1 MSRHA
6 PLVKDLAARLRSM
19 DVASLVYFHTDH
31 FEPWRSVGDA
41 PAVGQ
46 EIVDAIG
53 DFCRVT
59 EKIDFARRL
68 TLFYKPHLN
77 YALRTG
83 DDLVRADPRDL
94 VGFLERTEH
103 EERFGKEAMR
113 EVATASAHDI
123 QLHIHH
129 EYYTATTA
137 HADPDAVAWFAGPLG
152 RALDR
157 QRLELAIGLNR
168 AIMARETGRSTER
181 WFFIHGH
188 WALNA
193 SDDTSCT
200 ITDEI
205 DLLLRNGCRGDFTF
219 PAGRQHTNPR
229 IAVPYLCRPFDAP
242 KGYDRPEAEPEIAFG
257 NAAAAA
263 SKFFVWSS
271 PASNL
276 QCSLDYLSAS
286 SRRQID
292 DTGKAARELID
303 NAYIAGRRLFIKT
316 HAHSMHSYYF
326 EHARTAV
333 LPHQHP
339 SAQAL
344 LSVIF
349 EAAAEAGLEIQFLT
363 APEVYDLLVTAEAKP
378 EIDLVA
384 TYLKPPRLKRA
395 GLLRTR
401 APVAPSPAPSAV
413 APASLEAAT
422 LEAATPE
429 PVDLAPDRALALVRD
444 TTAAVLQQRIDA
456 LGVRGSGAYEHYSAM
471 LQRGFSLPPHELT
484 ALEIVRQQ
492 APRLA
497 AYHEIGSGIGTLP
510 FLLALNGFPAVGI
523 ECDRRRHETALAV
536 WQALSAKAEVGKPA
550 CRLVFGRFPATA
562 ARHDAAD
569 ALAIL
574 TDFVTTQSAEQRQAI
589 IDGLRRYPYVLLDLR
604 RFCLVREAS
613 VAQLELLGELEAQ
626 GLTRAGD
633 IISATDSAFVL
644 LRNDARKARPRFASW
659 LKLPW
664 RGRMAGHDAPDR
676 P

>member
-1 MSRHA
+1 VSRHA
-6 PLVKDLAARLRSM
+6 PLVKDLASRLRGM

-46 EIVDAIG
+46 EVVDSIG

-59 EKIDFARRL
+59 ERIDFARRL

-77 YALRTG
+77 YALRAG

-103 EERFGKEAMR
+103 EERFGRDAMR
-113 EVATASAHDI
+113 EVATTSAHDI

-137 HADPDAVAWFAGPLG
+137 HTQPDAVAWFAGPLG
-152 RALDR
+152 HALDR

-168 AIMARETGRSTER
+168 AIIARETGRRSER

-188 WALNA
+188 WALNG

-242 KGYDRPEAEPEIAFG
+242 KAYDRAEAEPEIAFG
-257 NAAAAA
+257 NASVAAR
-263 SKFFVWSS
+263 KFFVWSS
-271 PASNL
+271 PATNL

-286 SRRQID
+286 SRRQIE

-303 NAYIAGRRLFIKT
+303 NAYVAGRRLFIKT
-316 HAHSMHSYYF
+316 HAHSMHAHYF
-326 EHARTAV
+326 EYARTAV
-333 LPHQHP
+333 FPHQYP
-339 SAQAL
+339 PAQTL

-349 EAAAEAGLEIQFLT
+349 EAAAGAGLDIEFLT

-378 EIDLVA
+378 QIDLVE
-384 TYLKPPRLKRA
+384 TYLKPHGLKRA
-395 GLLRTR
+395 GLLRAR
-401 APVAPSPAPSAV
+401 PPAAPSRAPAPVAPTRLV
-413 APASLEAAT
+413 PASLA
-422 LEAATPE
+422 PE
-429 PVDLAPDRALALVRD
+429 RALELVRG
-444 TTAAVLQQRIDA
+444 TTAAVLRQRIDT
-456 LGVRGSGAYEHYSAM
+456 LGVRGSGAYDHYSAM
-471 LQRGFSLPPHELT
+471 LESGFSLPPHELT

-492 APRLA
+492 ALPLA
-497 AYHEIGSGIGTLP
+497 ACHEIGSGIGTLP

-523 ECDRRRHETALAV
+523 ECDRRRHETAQAI
-536 WQALSAKAEVGKPA
+536 WQELSTKPESGKPV

-562 ARHDAAD
+562 ARHDASD
-569 ALAIL
+569 ALAIV
-574 TDFVTTQSAEQRQAI
+574 TDFVTTQSSQQRQAI

-604 RFCLVREAS
+604 RFCHVREGS
-613 VAQLELLGELEAQ
+613 QAQLDLVGELKTH
-626 GLTRAGD
+626 GLIPAGD
-633 IISATDSAFVL
+633 IAPASDSAFVL
-644 LRNDARKARPRFASW
+644 LRNEAGTARRRIASW

-664 RGRMAGHDAPDR
+664 RGRTASHDAPER

>member
-6 PLVKDLAARLRSM
+6 PLVKELAARLRGM

-31 FEPWRSVGDA
+31 FEPWRAVGDA

-46 EIVDAIG
+46 EVVDSIG

-59 EKIDFARRL
+59 ERIDFARRL

-94 VGFLERTEH
+94 VGFLERTGH
-103 EERFGKEAMR
+103 EERFGREAMR
-113 EVATASAHDI
+113 EVATATAHDI

-137 HADPDAVAWFAGPLG
+137 HTQPDAVAWFEGPLG
-152 RALDR
+152 HALDR

-168 AIMARETGRSTER
+168 AIMARETGRSTDR

-188 WALNA
+188 WALNG

-242 KGYDRPEAEPEIAFG
+242 KAYDRAEAEPEIAFG
-257 NAAAAA
+257 NASAAAK
-263 SKFFVWSS
+263 KFFVWSS
-271 PASNL
+271 PATNL

-286 SRRQID
+286 SRRQIE

-303 NAYIAGRRLFIKT
+303 NAYVAGRRLFIKT
-316 HAHSMHSYYF
+316 HAHSMHAHYF
-326 EHARTAV
+326 EYARSAV
-333 LPHQHP
+333 FPHQYP
-339 SAQAL
+339 PAQAL

-349 EAAAEAGLEIQFLT
+349 EAAAQAGLAVEFLT

-378 EIDLVA
+378 EIDLVE
-384 TYLKPPRLKRA
+384 TYLKPQGGLKRA

-401 APVAPSPAPSAV
+401 VPATPPRG
-413 APASLEAAT
+413 PATIAAAT
-422 LEAATPE
+422 VAATN
-429 PVDLAPDRALALVRD
+429 LAPDRALELVRD
-444 TTAAVLQQRIDA
+444 TTAMVLRQRIDT

-471 LQRGFSLPPHELT
+471 LERGFSLPPHELT
-484 ALEIVRQQ
+484 ALEIVRRQT
-492 APRLA
+492 PRLA
-497 AYHEIGSGIGTLP
+497 TYHEIGSGIGTLP

-523 ECDRRRHETALAV
+523 ECDRRRHETALAI
-536 WQALSAKAEVGKPA
+536 WQEISTKAEVGKPV
-550 CRLVFGRFPATA
+550 CRLVLGRFPATA
-562 ARHDAAD
+562 ARHDAAG

-574 TDFVTTQSAEQRQAI
+574 TDFVTTQSPQQRQAI

-604 RFCLVREAS
+604 RFCLMREGS
-613 VAQLELLGELEAQ
+613 EVQRELLGELEAH
-626 GLTRAGD
+626 GLTRAAD
-633 IISATDSAFVL
+633 IAPAADSAFVL
-644 LRNDARKARPRFASW
+644 LRNDAGTARRRVASW

-664 RGRMAGHDAPDR
+664 RSRAPGLDAPGR

>member
-6 PLVKDLAARLRSM
+6 PLVKDLAARLRGR

-31 FEPWRSVGDA
+31 FEPWRAVGGA
-41 PAVGQ
+41 PAVGA
-46 EIVDAIG
+46 EVVDAIG

-59 EKIDFARRL
+59 ERIDFARRL

-77 YALRTG
+77 YALRAG
-83 DDLVRADPRDL
+83 DDIVRADPRDL

-103 EERFGKEAMR
+103 EERCGREAMR
-113 EVATASAHDI
+113 EVATSSAHDV

-137 HADPDAVAWFAGPLG
+137 HTDPDAVAWFAGPLG

-168 AIMARETGRSTER
+168 AIMARETGRSAER

-188 WALNA
+188 WALNG

-205 DLLLRNGCRGDFTF
+205 DILLRNGCRGDFTF
-219 PAGRQHTNPR
+219 PAGRPHVNPR

-242 KGYDRPEAEPEIAFG
+242 KGYDRPEAAPEIAFG

-271 PASNL
+271 PASNQ

-286 SRRQID
+286 SRRQIE
-292 DTGKAARELID
+292 DTAKAARELID
-303 NAYIAGRRLFIKT
+303 NAYVAGRRLFIKT

-333 LPHQHP
+333 FPHQNP
-339 SAQAL
+339 PTQAL

-349 EAAAEAGLEIQFLT
+349 EAAAEAGLDIEFLT
-363 APEVYDLLVTAEAKP
+363 APEVYDLLVTAEARP
-378 EIDLVA
+378 EIDLVE
-384 TYLKPPRLKRA
+384 TYLKPPGSKRA
-395 GLLRTR
+395 GLFRTR
-401 APVAPSPAPSAV
+401 APNTPSRPPAPV
-413 APASLEAAT
+413 APA
-422 LEAATPE
+422 
-429 PVDLAPDRALALVRD
+429 RALELVRE
-444 TTAAVLQQRIDA
+444 TAAAVLRQRIDA

-471 LQRGFSLPPHELT
+471 LQRGFAIPPHELT

-510 FLLALNGFPAVGI
+510 CLLALNGFPAVGF
-523 ECDRRRHETALAV
+523 ECDRRRHDTA
-536 WQALSAKAEVGKPA
+536 QAILRDLSAKAETGKPD
-550 CRLVFGRFPATA
+550 CRLVFGRFPAA
-562 ARHDAAD
+562 AAKHDTAD

-574 TDFVTTQSAEQRQAI
+574 TDFVTTQSSQQRQAI
-589 IDGLRRYPYVLLDLR
+589 FDGLRRYPYVLLDLR
-604 RFCLVREAS
+604 RFCLVREQS
-613 VAQLELLGELEAQ
+613 EAQLELLRELEAH
-626 GLTRAGD
+626 GFARAGD
-633 IISATDSAFVL
+633 IAPASGSAFVL
-644 LRNDARKARPRFASW
+644 LRNDAAKSRRRFASW

-664 RGRMAGHDAPDR
+664 RGRTAGHDAPDR

>member
-6 PLVKDLAARLRSM
+6 PLVKELASRLRGM

-31 FEPWRSVGDA
+31 FEPWRSVGAA

-46 EIVDAIG
+46 EVVDSIG

-59 EKIDFARRL
+59 ERIDFARRL

-77 YALRTG
+77 YALRAG

-94 VGFLERTEH
+94 VGFLQRTEH
-103 EERFGKEAMR
+103 EERCGREAMR

-137 HADPDAVAWFAGPLG
+137 HSDPDAVAWFAGPLG

-168 AIMARETGRSTER
+168 AIIARETGRSTER

-188 WALNA
+188 WALNG

-229 IAVPYLCRPFDAP
+229 IALPYLCRPFDAP

-257 NAAAAA
+257 NAAAATA
-263 SKFFVWSS
+263 KFFVWSS
-271 PASNL
+271 PATNL

-286 SRRQID
+286 SRRQIE

-303 NAYIAGRRLFIKT
+303 NAYVAGRRLFIKT
-316 HAHSMHSYYF
+316 HAHSMHAHYF
-326 EHARTAV
+326 EYARTAV
-333 LPHQHP
+333 FPHQYP
-339 SAQAL
+339 PAQAL

-349 EAAAEAGLEIQFLT
+349 EAAAEAGLEIEFRT
-363 APEVYDLLVTAEAKP
+363 APEVYDLLVTAEVQP
-378 EIDLVA
+378 RVDLVE
-384 TYLKPPRLKRA
+384 TYLKPSGLKRG
-395 GLLRTR
+395 GLLRGR
-401 APVAPSPAPSAV
+401 APTAASRAPPAI
-413 APASLEAAT
+413 APAN
-422 LEAATPE
+422 
-429 PVDLAPDRALALVRD
+429 LAPANLTADRALELVRD
-444 TTAAVLQQRIDA
+444 TAAAVLRQRIDA
-456 LGVRGSGAYEHYSAM
+456 LGVRGSGAYEHYDAM
-471 LQRGFSLPPHELT
+471 LQRGFSLPQHELT

-492 APRLA
+492 APPLA

-510 FLLALNGFPAVGI
+510 FLLALSGYPAVGI
-523 ECDRRRHETALAV
+523 ECDRRRHETALAI
-536 WQALSAKAEVGKPA
+536 WRELSAKVEVGKPV
-550 CRLVFGRFPATA
+550 CRLILGRFPAAA
-562 ARHDAAD
+562 ARHDAAG
-569 ALAIL
+569 ALAIV
-574 TDFVTTQSAEQRQAI
+574 TDFVTTQSPQQRRAI

-604 RFCLVREAS
+604 RFCLMREGS
-613 VAQLELLGELEAQ
+613 EAQRELLGELEAH
-626 GLTRAGD
+626 GLTPAAD
-633 IISATDSAFVL
+633 IAPAADSAFVL
-644 LRNDARKARPRFASW
+644 MRNDAAQARRRVASW

-664 RGRMAGHDAPDR
+664 RTRATGLDAPDR
-676 P
+676 S

>member
-1 MSRHA
+1 VSRHA
-6 PLVKDLAARLRSM
+6 PLVKDLASRLRGM

-31 FEPWRSVGDA
+31 FEPWRAVGSA

-46 EIVDAIG
+46 EVVDSIG

-59 EKIDFARRL
+59 ERIDFARRL

-83 DDLVRADPRDL
+83 DDLARADPRDL

-103 EERFGKEAMR
+103 EERFGRDAMR

-137 HADPDAVAWFAGPLG
+137 HTQPDAVAWFAGPLG

-168 AIMARETGRSTER
+168 AIIARETGRSTER

-188 WALNA
+188 WALNG

-242 KGYDRPEAEPEIAFG
+242 KAYDRAEAEPEIALG
-257 NAAAAA
+257 NAGAAAR
-263 SKFFVWSS
+263 KFFVWSS
-271 PASNL
+271 PATNL

-286 SRRQID
+286 SRRQIE

-303 NAYIAGRRLFIKT
+303 NAYVAGRRLFIKT
-316 HAHSMHSYYF
+316 HAHSMHAHYF
-326 EHARTAV
+326 EYARTAV
-333 LPHQHP
+333 FPHQYP
-339 SAQAL
+339 PAQTL

-349 EAAAEAGLEIQFLT
+349 EAATEAGLDIEFLT

-378 EIDLVA
+378 QIDLVE
-384 TYLKPPRLKRA
+384 TYLKPQGSLKRA
-395 GLLRTR
+395 GLLRAR
-401 APVAPSPAPSAV
+401 APAAPSRPATTVAPPSL
-413 APASLEAAT
+413 APA
-422 LEAATPE
+422 
-429 PVDLAPDRALALVRD
+429 RALELVRD
-444 TTAAVLQQRIDA
+444 TTAAVLRQRIDA
-456 LGVRGSGAYEHYSAM
+456 LGVRGSGAYEHYNAM

-492 APRLA
+492 VPRLT

-510 FLLALNGFPAVGI
+510 FLLALNRFPAVGI
-523 ECDRRRHETALAV
+523 ECDRRRHETALAI
-536 WQALSAKAEVGKPA
+536 WRELSAQAEAGKPA
-550 CRLVFGRFPATA
+550 CRLVFGRFPATT
-562 ARHDAAD
+562 ARYEAAD
-569 ALAIL
+569 ALAIV
-574 TDFVTTQSAEQRQAI
+574 TDFVTTQSPQQRQAI

-604 RFCLVREAS
+604 RFCHVREES
-613 VAQLELLGELEAQ
+613 EAQRALLGELEAH
-626 GLTRAGD
+626 GLIRAAD
-633 IISATDSAFVL
+633 IEPASDSAFVL
-644 LRNDARKARPRFASW
+644 LRNDAGKARRRIASW
-659 LKLPW
+659 LNLPW
-664 RGRMAGHDAPDR
+664 RARAASHDAPGR
-676 P
+676 AR

>member
-1 MSRHA
+1 VSRHA
-6 PLVKDLAARLRSM
+6 PLVKDLAARLRGM

-31 FEPWRSVGDA
+31 FEPWRAVGDA
-41 PAVGQ
+41 PAVGP
-46 EIVDAIG
+46 EVVDAIG

-59 EKIDFARRL
+59 ERIDFARRL

-77 YALRTG
+77 YALRVG
-83 DDLVRADPRDL
+83 DELTRADPRDL
-94 VGFLERTEH
+94 VGFLGRTEH
-103 EERFGKEAMR
+103 EERCGREAMR

-137 HADPDAVAWFAGPLG
+137 HTNPEAVAWFAAPLG

-168 AIMARETGRSTER
+168 AIIARETGRTTER

-188 WALNA
+188 WALNG

-205 DLLLRNGCRGDFTF
+205 DILLRNGCRGDFTF
-219 PAGRQHTNPR
+219 PAGRPHVNPR
-229 IAVPYLCRPFDAP
+229 IALPYLCRPFDAP

-263 SKFFVWSS
+263 AKFFVWSS

-276 QCSLDYLSAS
+276 QCSIDYMSAS

-303 NAYIAGRRLFIKT
+303 NAYVAGRRLFIKT

-333 LPHQHP
+333 FPHQYP
-339 SAQAL
+339 PTQAL

-349 EAAAEAGLEIQFLT
+349 EAATEAGLDIELLT
-363 APEVYDLLVTAEAKP
+363 APEVYDLLVTADAKP
-378 EIDLVA
+378 EIDLVE
-384 TYLKPPRLKRA
+384 TYLKPSGAKRA
-395 GLLRTR
+395 GLFRARVPATPSR
-401 APVAPSPAPSAV
+401 APVAVSPA
-413 APASLEAAT
+413 
-422 LEAATPE
+422 
-429 PVDLAPDRALALVRD
+429 RALELVRD
-444 TTAAVLQQRIDA
+444 TAAAVLRQRIDA

-471 LQRGFSLPPHELT
+471 LKSGFAIPLHELT
-484 ALEIVRQQ
+484 ALEIACQQ

-510 FLLALNGFPAVGI
+510 CLLALNGLPAVGF
-523 ECDRRRHETALAV
+523 ECDRRRHETALAI
-536 WQALSAKAEVGKPA
+536 WRELSAKAEAGNPA
-550 CRLVFGRFPATA
+550 CQLVFGRFPAA
-562 ARHDAAD
+562 SARYDTAD

-574 TDFVTTQSAEQRQAI
+574 TDFVTTQSPQQRQAI
-589 IDGLRRYPYVLLDLR
+589 FDGLRRYAYVLLDLR
-604 RFCLVREAS
+604 RFCLVREQS
-613 VAQLELLGELEAQ
+613 DAQLELLRELESH
-626 GLTRAGD
+626 GFTRAGD
-633 IISATDSAFVL
+633 IAPATDSAFVL
-644 LRNDARKARPRFASW
+644 LRNDVGKMRRRVASW
-659 LKLPW
+659 LRSPW
-664 RGRMAGHDAPDR
+664 RDLMAGHDVSDR
-676 P
+676 PP

>member
-6 PLVKDLAARLRSM
+6 PLVKDLASRLRGM

-31 FEPWRSVGDA
+31 FEPWRAVGGA

-46 EIVDAIG
+46 EVVDSIG
-53 DFCRVT
+53 DFCQVT
-59 EKIDFARRL
+59 ERIDFARRL

-83 DDLVRADPRDL
+83 DGLVRADPRDL

-103 EERFGKEAMR
+103 EERLGREAMR

-129 EYYTATTA
+129 EHYTATTA
-137 HADPDAVAWFAGPLG
+137 HTQPDAIAWFAGPLG
-152 RALDR
+152 KALDR
-157 QRLELAIGLNR
+157 QRLELAIRLNR

-188 WALNA
+188 WALNG

-229 IAVPYLCRPFDAP
+229 IAIPYLCRPFDAP
-242 KGYDRPEAEPEIAFG
+242 KAYDHAEAEPEIAFG
-257 NAAAAA
+257 NASAAAK
-263 SKFFVWSS
+263 KFFVWSS
-271 PASNL
+271 PATNL

-286 SRRQID
+286 SRRQIE

-303 NAYIAGRRLFIKT
+303 NAYVAGRRLFIKT
-316 HAHSMHSYYF
+316 HAHSMHAHYF
-326 EHARTAV
+326 EYARTAV
-333 LPHQHP
+333 FPHQYP
-339 SAQAL
+339 PAQAL

-349 EAAAEAGLEIQFLT
+349 EAAAEAGLDIEFLT
-363 APEVYDLLVTAEAKP
+363 APEVYDLLVSAEAKP
-378 EIDLVA
+378 EIDLVEA
-384 TYLKPPRLKRA
+384 YLKPQGGLKRA

-401 APVAPSPAPSAV
+401 SPAAPSRPATAV
-413 APASLEAAT
+413 APVS
-422 LEAATPE
+422 
-429 PVDLAPDRALALVRD
+429 LAPTRALELVRD
-444 TTAAVLQQRIDA
+444 TTAAVLRQRVDA
-456 LGVRGSGAYEHYSAM
+456 LGVRGSGAYEHYNGM
-471 LQRGFSLPPHELT
+471 LQKGFSLPPHELT

-492 APRLA
+492 VPRLA

-523 ECDRRRHETALAV
+523 ECDRRRHETALAI
-536 WQALSAKAEVGKPA
+536 WRELSAQAEAGKPA

-562 ARHDAAD
+562 ARYDAAD
-569 ALAIL
+569 ALAIV
-574 TDFVTTQSAEQRQAI
+574 TDFVTTQSPQQRRAI

-604 RFCLVREAS
+604 RFCHVREGS
-613 VAQLELLGELEAQ
+613 EAQRELLSELEAH
-626 GLTRAGD
+626 GLIRAAD
-633 IISATDSAFVL
+633 IEPASDSAFVL
-644 LRNDARKARPRFASW
+644 LRNDAGKTRRRIASW
-659 LKLPW
+659 LNLPW
-664 RGRMAGHDAPDR
+664 RVRTASHDAPGR
-676 P
+676 V